1 MNVFTPIGHDPD
13 RRHNPAS
20 WAFACWYAYA
30 LLDVPVSGE
39 WPDPQPAAVPR
50 TTRNRKTPAE
60 LLDGKEGNQFVQRG
74 TAIEKAFGNAVLKHA
89 PKAPASAT
97 YQPSRDTIPDTA
109 GGDENAC
116 ADWEF
121 RWSSLNGGHVFDVT
135 AINTRS
141 VGRTA
146 GYSIPIETL
155 HSRDRTAGPH
165 KALSAAAREKHKIY
179 TNLYNRSE
187 FSAYATDLVGTPSSC
202 SREALTDL
210 CINAYKE
217 TELHKDVLYPH
228 RMVNAIL
235 KEVAIAAA
243 KATAIAIFRDPREP
257 PTSKD
262 DKTSHST
269 PALAMP
275 SPQATRAAHTSTR

>member
-1 MNVFTPIGHDPD
+1 L
-13 RRHNPAS
+13 S
-20 WAFACWYAYA
+20 
-30 LLDVPVSGE
+30 LDVPVSGE

-135 AINTRS
+135 AINMRS

-217 TELHKDVLYPH
+217 TELHEDVLYPH